1 MSNPTCQKCSGSME
15 PGFLFDRSH
24 DEYGKPSQWVEGAPE
39 NSFWLGTKTRGKMK
53 IPVQTWRC
61 IKCGYLES
69 YAREV
74 SI

>member
-1 MSNPTCQKCSGSME
+1 ME

-39 NSFWLGTKTRGKMK
+39 TSFWLGTKTRGKVK
-53 IPVQTWRC
+53 IPVTTWRC

-69 YAREV
+69 YAHEV
-74 SI
+74 ST